1 MLKCLGFL
9 YPNGKLEFPLQLG
22 RTRGMIVVLLVEYVV
37 LFRGQYKKYVVH
49 QQMVMQHAH
58 NRGSSVTTYALEHW
72 CRRDH

>member
-9 YPNGKLEFPLQLG
+9 YHISKLKFPLLLG
-22 RTRGMIVVLLVEYVV
+22 RTRGMIVVLVVEYVV
-37 LFRGQYKKYVVH
+37 LFRGQYTKYVGF
-49 QQMVMQHAH
+49 QQMVMQQAH